1 MWKWAEGEANMDKKD
16 RHVTHT
22 NSQTAKGE
30 CEADLVIM
38 RNSWRHIG
46 KKRERQKELERQAYT
61 QEKTEDRRKSNI
73 FISSTNIYWGK
84 NRSREMGKAD
94 RGNYVNLWGWPNEL
108 WLLIKTVL
116 GGFAKYKRTVLD
128 NKRL

>member
-1 MWKWAEGEANMDKKD
+1 MW
-16 RHVTHT
+16 HT
-22 NSQTAKGE
+22 NSHKAKGE

-46 KKRERQKELERQAYT
+46 KKREGQKELERHAYT
-61 QEKTEDRRKSNI
+61 QEKTGQKKGRARKTNI

-94 RGNYVNLWGWPNEL
+94 RGSYINLWAWPNEL

-116 GGFAKYKRTVLD
+116 GGFAKYKMTMLD